1 MRRALPAVLLAWAMA
16 CVGPGQGLGT
26 AAADLSLE
34 PVATALA
41 FPTNLAFLPDGTI
54 VYGEK
59 DAGRVRLLSPDGTD
73 RVAARLP
80 VLGGAERGL
89 LGLAVHPR
97 FPEEPW
103 LYVYYSD
110 APSARNVLIRMRLVG
125 GRGRGRETLLELLPA
140 VSGYHNG
147 GDLAFGLDG
156 MLYVSTGEAHEPARA
171 RDEGDLGGKVL
182 RIAPD
187 GSVPE
192 GNPFPGSPVYTLG
205 HRNSF
210 GLCVNPGTGDVWE
223 TENGPDR
230 DDEVNLLRAGGDY
243 GWPTALGAGGGP
255 GFVDPEIVFP
265 RVIVPTGCAFTDP
278 ATMWF
283 GDYRGGLHRV
293 RLTGPRLDRV
303 AGHAVVASTDAGITD
318 VAVGPD
324 GGLYV
329 ATATAILRVRGVRAT
344 GAGEPGPT
352 GAGTPGPTGAG
363 EPGPTG
369 AAPTEA
375 EASAP
380 AGVSPT
386 TPAPG
391 APPARGPGA
400 GTAATL
406 LVGAALL
413 AALVWSRRRLRPP
426 RA

>member
-16 CVGPGQGLGT
+16 CAAAPGLGT
-26 AAADLSLE
+26 AATDLTLE
-34 PVATALA
+34 PVATGLA
-41 FPTNLAFLPDGTI
+41 FPTNLAFLRDGTI

-59 DAGRVRLLSPDGTD
+59 DTGRIRLLSPDGTD

-110 APSARNVLIRMRLVG
+110 APSARNVLVRVRLVG
-125 GRGRGRETLLELLPA
+125 GRGEGRETLLQLLPA

-171 RDEGDLGGKVL
+171 RDPDDLGGKVL
-182 RIAPD
+182 RLAPD
-187 GSVPE
+187 GSVPPD
-192 GNPFPGSPVYTLG
+192 NPFPGSPVYTLG

-230 DDEVNLLRAGGDY
+230 DDEVNLLRPGGDH
-243 GWPTALGAGGGP
+243 GWPAVLGPGGGP

-265 RVIVPTGCAFTDP
+265 QVIVPTGCAFTAPD
-278 ATMWF
+278 TMWF
-283 GDYRGGLHRV
+283 GDFHGDLHRV
-293 RLTGPRLDRV
+293 RLGGPGFDRV
-303 AGHAVVASTDAGITD
+303 VGHGVVLSAGDGITD

-329 ATATAILRVRGVRAT
+329 ATATAIIRVRGVRAGT
-344 GAGEPGPT
+344 PSPAGGPT
-352 GAGTPGPTGAG
+352 ASPTAIGAASPTPPAPGTPGPA
-363 EPGPTG
+363 EPGPG
-369 AAPTEA
+369 
-375 EASAP
+375 
-380 AGVSPT
+380 
-386 TPAPG
+386 
-391 APPARGPGA
+391 

-406 LVGAALL
+406 LVAALLL
-413 AALVWSRRRLRPP
+413 AALVCSSRRLRPP
-426 RA
+426 RP

>member
-1 MRRALPAVLLAWAMA
+1 MRRALPAVVLTWAVA
-16 CVGPGQGLGT
+16 CAAGFGPGSDPG
-26 AAADLSLE
+26 LE
-34 PVATALA
+34 PVATGLG

-59 DAGRVRLLSPDGTD
+59 DTGRIRLLSPDGTD
-73 RVAARLP
+73 RVVARLP

-89 LGLAVHPR
+89 LGLAIHPR

-110 APSARNVLIRMRLVG
+110 ARTGRNRLVRVRLAA
-125 GRGRGRETLLELLPA
+125 GRAGSPEALLELLPA

-171 RDEGDLGGKVL
+171 RDPDDLGGKVL
-182 RIAPD
+182 RLAPD
-187 GSVPE
+187 GSVPPD
-192 GNPFPGSPVYTLG
+192 NPFPGSPVYTLG

-230 DDEVNLLRAGGDY
+230 DDEVNLLRPGGDH
-243 GWPTALGAGGGP
+243 GWPAVLGPGGGP

-265 RVIVPTGCAFTDP
+265 QVIVPTGCAFTAPD
-278 ATMWF
+278 TMWF
-283 GDYRGGLHRV
+283 GDFRGDLHRA
-293 RLTGPRLDRV
+293 RLGGPDLDRV
-303 AGHAVVASTDAGITD
+303 REHRVVLPAGAGITD

-324 GGLYV
+324 GRLYV
-329 ATATAILRVRGVRAT
+329 ATATAILRVTGVRART
-344 GAGEPGPT
+344 GPAASPTGGPT
-352 GAGTPGPTGAG
+352 ASPTATRAASPTAPAPGTPGPV
-363 EPGPTG
+363 EPG
-369 AAPTEA
+369 
-375 EASAP
+375 
-380 AGVSPT
+380 
-386 TPAPG
+386 
-391 APPARGPGA
+391 RGRA

-406 LVGAALL
+406 LVAALLL
-413 AALVWSRRRLRPP
+413 AALVWSSRRLRPP

>member
-1 MRRALPAVLLAWAMA
+1 MRRALPAVVLAWAVA
-16 CVGPGQGLGT
+16 CAAGPGPGSARGPG
-26 AAADLSLE
+26 LE
-34 PVATALA
+34 PVATDLA

-59 DAGRVRLLSPDGTD
+59 DTGRIRLLTPDGID

-110 APSARNVLIRMRLVG
+110 ARTARNRLVRIRPVG
-125 GRGRGRETLLELLPA
+125 GRGGRQEALLELLPA

-171 RDEGDLGGKVL
+171 QDPDDLGGKVL

-187 GSVPE
+187 GSVPPD
-192 GNPFPGSPVYTLG
+192 NPFPGSPVYTLG

-230 DDEVNLLRAGGDY
+230 DDEVNLLRPGRDH
-243 GWPTALGAGGGP
+243 GWPTVLGPGGGP

-265 RVIVPTGCAFTDP
+265 RVIVPTGCAFTAPD
-278 ATMWF
+278 TMWF
-283 GDYRGGLHRV
+283 GDFHGDLHRA
-293 RLTGPRLDRV
+293 RLEGPDLDRV
-303 AGHAVVASTDAGITD
+303 REHRVVLSAGAGITD

-324 GGLYV
+324 GRLYV
-329 ATATAILRVRGVRAT
+329 ATATAILRVTGVRART
-344 GAGEPGPT
+344 QGPAASPT
-352 GAGTPGPTGAG
+352 GTTAASPTL
-363 EPGPTG
+363 
-369 AAPTEA
+369 AASPTEA
-375 EASAP
+375 TKAAP
-380 AGVSPT
+380 AGP
-386 TPAPG
+386 
-391 APPARGPGA
+391 GPGGT

-406 LVGAALL
+406 LVAALLL
-413 AALVWSRRRLRPP
+413 AALVWSSRRLRPP
-426 RA
+426 RP